1 MKKPILKS
9 VKKQKPLEKPKKIKK
24 SKPMSA
30 YIAYAITAVIFA
42 IIALVLFAICTEEDD
57 SETVKLPN
65 NYSITKY
72 DYRDVRM
79 ELTTTTE
86 DGEVLETVIEPLI
99 IAYSI
104 YSDFVAVK
112 VVPVP
117 ESSDVSPNFSDYSY
131 YIIDTTKPYVYGP
144 LDEDVFP
151 VKCEQ
156 LGNLQYEDWFG
167 I

>member
-1 MKKPILKS
+1 MKKPIRKTS
-9 VKKQKPLEKPKKIKK
+9 KVQKTKATKPT
-24 SKPMSA
+24 ST
-30 YIAYAITAVIFA
+30 YIGYAIAAVICA
-42 IIALVLFAICTEEDD
+42 IILLVLFAIFTEDD
-57 SETVKLPN
+57 DTETVKLPN

-79 ELTTTTE
+79 ELTSTTE
-86 DGEVLETVIEPLI
+86 DGEILETVIEPLI
-99 IAYSI
+99 IAYAVH
-104 YSDFVAVK
+104 SDFVAVK

-117 ESSDVSPNFSDYSY
+117 ESDSVSPNFSDYSY
-131 YIIDTTKPYVYGP
+131 YIIDTNKPYVYGP

-156 LGNLQYEDWFG
+156 LGNLQYEEWFG